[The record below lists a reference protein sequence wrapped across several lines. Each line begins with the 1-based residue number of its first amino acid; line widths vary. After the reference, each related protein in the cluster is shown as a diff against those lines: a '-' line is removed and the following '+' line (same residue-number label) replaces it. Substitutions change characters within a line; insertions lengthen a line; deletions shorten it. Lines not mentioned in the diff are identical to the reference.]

1 MNEPKR
7 VLVTGATDGI
17 GRETAEELGRRGAHV
32 LVHGRTEEKA
42 EPVAAGVRAA
52 GGAADAVFADLGSLA
67 AVRALAASLERFGAL
82 DVLVNNAGIF
92 AKQRSLSADGFE
104 LTFAVNHLAP
114 FALTHLCLPLLR
126 AAKHARVVNLSSVA
140 HSRGAIPWD
149 DLGLE
154 RGFDGYRA
162 YAASKLMNVLFTYE
176 LARRLG
182 APGITANAVHPG
194 VISTKLLRTG
204 FGMGGASVA
213 DGAATSLRCALDPAL
228 DGVTGRY
235 FADARETASSRASY
249 DREAQRRLYERSV
262 ELTGVTPLPV

>member
-1 MNEPKR
+1 MGEAKTF
-7 VLVTGATDGI
+7 LVTGATDGI
-17 GRETAEELGRRGAHV
+17 GQETAEELARRGARV
-32 LVHGRTEEKA
+32 LVHGRTLEKA
-42 EPVAAGVRAA
+42 ERVVAGIRAA
-52 GGAADAVFADLGSLA
+52 GGAAEAVFADLGSLA
-67 AVRALAASLERFGAL
+67 AVRALAASIERFGAL

-92 AKQRSLSADGFE
+92 AKERSLSADGFE

-114 FALTHLCLPLLR
+114 FALTHLCLPSLR
-126 AAKHARVVNLSSVA
+126 AAKQARIVNLSSIA
-140 HSRGAIPWD
+140 HSRGALSWD

-182 APGITANAVHPG
+182 PLGIMANAVHPG

-213 DGAATSLRCALDPAL
+213 DGAATSVRCATDAAL
-228 DGVTGRY
+228 DGVSGRY
-235 FADARETASSRASY
+235 FADTRETASSRTSY
-249 DREAQRRLYERSV
+249 DRDAQRRLYERSV
-262 ELTGVTPLPV
+262 ELTGVTPLPA